1 MNLLNLLC
9 EAGFMKEPDSRLVYS
24 TEHAVPRKEKRV
36 DRKPTSPAASGKS
49 RMVVRLDR
57 KGRGGKSVTVI
68 EGLQLSVEDSEK
80 LLKQIKAKLGTG
92 GTVKNG
98 ALEIQGD
105 HCDAVM
111 TELSGKGY
119 LPKRS
124 GG

>member
-1 MNLLNLLC
+1 
-9 EAGFMKEPDSRLVYS
+9 MKERDSRLVYS
-24 TEHAVPRKEKRV
+24 TEHAVPRKEKRA
-36 DRKPTSPAASGKS
+36 DRNPAPAAAPTK
-49 RMVVRLDR
+49 RRTIVRLDR
-57 KGRGGKSVTVI
+57 KARGGKSVTVI

-80 LLKQIKAKLGTG
+80 LLKELKAKLGAG

-111 TELSGKGY
+111 GELFGKGY